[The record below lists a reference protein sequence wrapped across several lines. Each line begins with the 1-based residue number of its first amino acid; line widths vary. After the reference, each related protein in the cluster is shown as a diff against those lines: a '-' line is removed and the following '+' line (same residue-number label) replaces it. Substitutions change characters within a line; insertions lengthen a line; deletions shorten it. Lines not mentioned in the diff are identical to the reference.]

1 MLKYNNI
8 TPNKIYYRNVLI
20 KAVKGCDGSNVWEY
34 QEPAPTHDYS
44 QDYLTFVPLASTTF
58 QCTKAVSYSLDDGAT
73 WTNLS
78 ANTATPTVHIGDK
91 ILWKAQLT
99 TSGSFKSSIGRFN
112 VEGNAMSLIY
122 GDNFV
127 GQTSLGRATLHDL
140 FTNETRLIS
149 AENLVLPA
157 TTLTASCYSNM
168 FQSCTSLT
176 TAPELPATTLVNYC
190 YRQMFENCTSLT
202 TAPELPATTLAY
214 QCYEYMFQNCTS
226 LKSIKCLAT
235 DISATYCTNNWVNGV
250 AASGT
255 FTKAASMTSWTT
267 GTSGIP
273 SGWSV
278 VDA

>member
-58 QCTKAVSYSLDDGAT
+58 QCSKAVSYSLDDGAT
-73 WTNLS
+73 WTNLP
-78 ANTATPTVHIGDK
+78 ANTATPSVHIGDK

-99 TSGSFKSSIGRFN
+99 TPGTFHSSIGRFN

-168 FQSCTSLT
+168 FQSCTALT
-176 TAPELPATTLVNYC
+176 AAPVLPAPTLVSSC
-190 YRQMFENCTSLT
+190 YLQMFENCTSL
-202 TAPELPATTLAY
+202 
-214 QCYEYMFQNCTS
+214 
-226 LKSIKCLAT
+226 KSITCLAT
-235 DISATYCTNNWVNGV
+235 DISALYCTNNWVSGV
-250 AASGT
+250 AATGT
-255 FTKAASMTSWTT
+255 FTKASSMTGWTT

-278 VDA
+278 QDFQ